1 MRRLSGLPCLAIM
14 LLSVGTARAEDTI
27 NYASRIGQDLT
38 IISAEG
44 LDTSE
49 AVIRT
54 EHRRASA
61 KSYCND
67 YLNDNS
73 KKCIEEE
80 LKQPKLR
87 EITADCEQ
95 GNFTDFFGNSY
106 TFGGENDVPEDS
118 LEAKYSIYPEG
129 QDEAL
134 EPNEASGYYTLMGL
148 YKALCPASVTR
159 TDY

>member
-1 MRRLSGLPCLAIM
+1 MRRLAGLPSLAIILISM
-14 LLSVGTARAEDTI
+14 GTARAEDTI
-27 NYASRIGQDLT
+27 NYASRIGQELT

-44 LDTSE
+44 LDTGE

-61 KSYCND
+61 QSYCQD

-73 KKCIEEE
+73 EKCVEDE
-80 LKQPKLR
+80 LKQPKFK
-87 EITADCEQ
+87 EIKADCEE
-95 GNFTDFFGNSY
+95 GNFTDFFGNAY

-129 QDEAL
+129 QEEAL

-148 YKALCPASVTR
+148 FKALCPASVTR